1 MKESTLLA
9 ECKLCDTIL
18 SDKTDL
24 VEHLRTE
31 HEALEIA
38 SFVAT
43 VMLQEEERERT
54 AKGFHRRF
62 EHLKGE
68 LVQQ

>member
-1 MKESTLLA
+1 MKESTILA
-9 ECKLCDTIL
+9 KCKLCDAIL
-18 SDKTDL
+18 SDRTDL

-43 VMLQEEERERT
+43 VMLQEQERER
-54 AKGFHRRF
+54 AARGFHRRF
-62 EHLKGE
+62 DQLMSE
-68 LVQQ
+68 LVQH